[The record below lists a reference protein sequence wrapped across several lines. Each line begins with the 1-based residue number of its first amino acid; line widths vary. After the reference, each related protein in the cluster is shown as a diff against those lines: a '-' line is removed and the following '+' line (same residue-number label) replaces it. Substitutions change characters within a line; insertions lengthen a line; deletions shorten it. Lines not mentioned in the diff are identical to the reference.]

1 MERWVANTPIIHH
14 SMTPITMLS
23 SRLLFLFALVLAL
36 ALRLPKLESRP
47 MHGDEAVH
55 AIKFGALLEEGT
67 YQYDPFEYHG
77 PTLNYFS
84 LIPAWLGAH
93 GKLAEVNDA
102 TLRAVPVFF
111 GMALIL
117 LLVLLPKGL
126 GWPVVASAALLTS
139 ISPAMT
145 FYSRYYIQEMLL
157 VCFTFGVIACGYR
170 YVQQPRWLWAILTG
184 LFLGLMH
191 ATKETFV
198 IALGAMFIALL
209 PTMFIPPLRGAR
221 GVSARD
227 DDLKAHPPAL
237 LKGGILDGVIR
248 YQHVLVALAVAGFVS
263 ALFFSSFF
271 THPSGILDSLLT
283 YKTYLNRAG
292 DHGWHLHPWYRY
304 FKWLLYTNYANRPLW
319 SEAFIV
325 ALALIG
331 TAVALRGHKV
341 AGCDPALLRFLAFYT
356 IVLTVIYALIP
367 YKTPWNLLGFFH
379 GMILLAAFGA
389 VWLVQAQ
396 SKKWWR
402 VSVAVILLLGSAQ
415 LAWQS
420 YQSNFKYQADASN
433 PYVYAHPTTEVFTI
447 VQRVREMAIVHP
459 DGQKLYVQV
468 ICPEDDYWPL
478 PWYLRDLPNIGW
490 WNHVDDQAPA
500 APLIL
505 ASPKVESAL
514 VHKLYELP
522 PPGKREL
529 YVPLFDN
536 YLELRH
542 GVELRG
548 YVTKELWDRWQE
560 LQVE

>member
-1 MERWVANTPIIHH
+1 MP
-14 SMTPITMLS
+14 S
-23 SRLLFLFALVLAL
+23 SRVLFSFAVVLAL
-36 ALRLPKLESRP
+36 LLRAPYLNVRP

-55 AIKFGALLEEGT
+55 AIKFGALLEEGS

-111 GMALIL
+111 GIALIL
-117 LLVLLPKGL
+117 LLALLARGL
-126 GWPVVASAALLTS
+126 SWPVVAVAALLTA

-170 YVQQPRWLWAILTG
+170 YLQQPRWLWAILTG
-184 LFLGLMH
+184 VFLGLMH
-191 ATKETFV
+191 ATKETFI
-198 IALGAMFIALL
+198 IALAAMFVALVF
-209 PTMFIPPLRGAR
+209 PVVIPPLRGAPMR
-221 GVSARD
+221 GDTLEAQPSTRPKGRILGSAIGTRH
-227 DDLKAHPPAL
+227 A
-237 LKGGILDGVIR
+237 
-248 YQHVLVALAVAGFVS
+248 LVALSVAAVIS

-271 THPSGILDSLLT
+271 SNPSGIIDSWLT
-283 YKTYLNRAG
+283 FKTYLNRAG
-292 DHGWHLHPWYRY
+292 EHGWHLHPWYRY
-304 FKWLLYTNYANRPLW
+304 FKWLLYTNYVNRPLW

-325 ALALIG
+325 ALAFIG
-331 TAVALRGHKV
+331 TAVALRGHNI
-341 AGCDPALLRFLAFYT
+341 AGCNPALLRCLAIYT
-356 IVLTVIYALIP
+356 IALTIIYALIP

-402 VSVAVILLLGSAQ
+402 VSVTTILVLGGAQ

-420 YQSNFKYQADASN
+420 YQSNFKYHSDASN

-447 VQRVREMAIVHP
+447 VQRVREMASAHP
-459 DGQKLYVQV
+459 DGQKMYVQV

-478 PWYLRDLPNIGW
+478 PWYLRDFPNIGW
-490 WNHVDDQAPA
+490 WNHVDEQAPSA
-500 APLIL
+500 SLIL
-505 ASPKVESAL
+505 ASPKVERAL
-514 VHKLYELP
+514 VRKLYEMP

-529 YVPLFDN
+529 YVPLFDD
-536 YLELRH
+536 YIELRH

-560 LQVE
+560 MQVE